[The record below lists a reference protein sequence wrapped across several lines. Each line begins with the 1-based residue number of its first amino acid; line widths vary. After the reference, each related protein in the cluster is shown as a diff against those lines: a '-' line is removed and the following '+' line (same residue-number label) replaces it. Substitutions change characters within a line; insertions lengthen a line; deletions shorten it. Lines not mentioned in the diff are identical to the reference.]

1 MLWKAFIAHIKGLYG
16 GIPSFVDLLDPKFID
31 DPKRWRFKTKTRVN
45 LRYVQ
50 DEVAYET
57 IGLYA
62 GGWEELV
69 DHIVS
74 MELIILEA

>member
-1 MLWKAFIAHIKGLYG
+1 MKGLFG
-16 GIPSFVDLLDPKFID
+16 GIPSFADLLDPAFVD
-31 DPKRWRFKTKTRVN
+31 DSKRWRFRTKTRLA

-62 GGWEELV
+62 GGWEDLV

-74 MELIILEA
+74 MELIVLEA